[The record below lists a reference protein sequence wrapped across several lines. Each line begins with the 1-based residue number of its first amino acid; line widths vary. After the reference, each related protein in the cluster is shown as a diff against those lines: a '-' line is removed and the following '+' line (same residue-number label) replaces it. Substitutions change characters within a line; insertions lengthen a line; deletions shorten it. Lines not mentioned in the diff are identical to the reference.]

1 MVSGVLHS
9 GSGSV
14 AGALHNCSRSNG
26 LSARSVGSSPMRLL
40 VRFSGISS
48 SDDGD
53 GESLNCHIFQRF
65 LFMSLW
71 SFRGCLASWERQET
85 AAQLCYNFEESIL
98 TLKQLFVWLLC
109 YW

>member
-1 MVSGVLHS
+1 MVSGVFHS

-26 LSARSVGSSPMRLL
+26 LSVRLVGSSPMRLL

-53 GESLNCHIFQRF
+53 GESLNLSYIPKVPFHVVVVVQGLSCFVGEARDSSSA
-65 LFMSLW
+65 LL
-71 SFRGCLASWERQET
+71 
-85 AAQLCYNFEESIL
+85 QLRRINL
-98 TLKQLFVWLLC
+98 DP
-109 YW
+109 